1 MRLDNYIIDAR
12 KPSHVGW
19 WAEQFGV
26 SEEVLLGAIARV
38 GERADAVNAYLD
50 KQERR
55 EPARSVTV
63 P

>member
-12 KPSHVGW
+12 KPWHFGW
-19 WAEQFGV
+19 WVEQFDV
-26 SEEVLLGAIARV
+26 SEEVLLGAIATV

>member
-1 MRLDNYIIDAR
+1 MRLDNYIIDAK
-12 KPSHVGW
+12 KPWHVGW
-19 WAEQFGV
+19 WAEQFSV
-26 SEEVLLGAIARV
+26 SEKVLLEAIATV
-38 GERADAVNAYLD
+38 GGRADAVSAYLD